1 MSCLAILRCSEGCSE
16 ERWSDSRSRA
26 YQALWSV
33 TDFALDGIAHT
44 RESTPPELL
53 SLGSSGSLSKLCCHF
68 TGYIDCL
75 GKHEAKFCHLLIV
88 ELGDILRKRL
98 GKGDMFLICLSIGLG
113 KGYTWRSVDKEWI
126 LRGVGGWV
134 STHLARWTPSPW
146 IGSHHVLLYLDG
158 LSADYSHCEG
168 EWLVGHLWL

>member
-1 MSCLAILRCSEGCSE
+1 M
-16 ERWSDSRSRA
+16 
-26 YQALWSV
+26 

-98 GKGDMFLICLSIGLG
+98 GKGDMFFIYLSIGLG
-113 KGYTWRSVDKEWI
+113 KGYTWRSVDKE
-126 LRGVGGWV
+126 
-134 STHLARWTPSPW
+134 
-146 IGSHHVLLYLDG
+146 
-158 LSADYSHCEG
+158 
-168 EWLVGHLWL
+168 